1 MLFHSPWWLWLG
13 LAGLGL
19 FLIYN
24 GNQRGERRLIVIGA
38 VALVLSLGMGLI
50 NYLVVTDTERC
61 ESLSRQVVAD
71 AVAQRWDA
79 MAALMRPETSFQVMG
94 EPRDGL
100 FNRDQI
106 LQTLQRQVPH
116 YGVTAATITA
126 TDASQQDSLVEITLS
141 LYTNQDAT
149 LGRPIPSTWQF
160 QWTRSGDSW
169 TLQRIVLLAIG
180 GRDGSQIY
188 NPLR

>member
-1 MLFHSPWWLWLG
+1 MAFHSPWWLWLG

-24 GNQRGERRLIVIGA
+24 GNQRSERRLILVGVI
-38 VALVLSLGMGLI
+38 ALVASLSMELV

-61 ESLSRQVVAD
+61 ESLSRQVVAQ
-71 AVAQRWDA
+71 AVAQHWDA
-79 MAALMRPETSFQVMG
+79 VSALMNPDTSFEVMG

-100 FNRDQI
+100 FDRAQI
-106 LQTLQRQVPH
+106 LQTLQRQIPR
-116 YGVTAATITA
+116 YGVTAANITS

-141 LYTNQDAT
+141 IQTVQDAT

-160 QWTRSGDSW
+160 QWTRTTDSW
-169 TLQRIVLLAIG
+169 TLQRIVLLTIG
-180 GRDGSQIY
+180 GRDGSEIY
-188 NPLR
+188 SPLR